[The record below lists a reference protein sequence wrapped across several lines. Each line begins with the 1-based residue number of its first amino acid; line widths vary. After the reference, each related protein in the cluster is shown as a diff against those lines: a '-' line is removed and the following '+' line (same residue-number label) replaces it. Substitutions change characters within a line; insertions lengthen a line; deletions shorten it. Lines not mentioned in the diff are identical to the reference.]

1 MRVCAAGSRGG
12 EGWDSLTQIFFFVFF
27 INTFNLINSFNSFPT
42 GSSSSCL
49 YYQCSYSALCVP
61 NPVPPLCLWTGL
73 SFSCFVQLSFVYGTR
88 YLYHIFGALVV
99 CSHWGC
105 PLSGLLFPAKILSF
119 LWWVAEFLCKFHCT
133 YCLSSLSH
141 FQLFLDKLQ
150 SPDVSCIYFLCH
162 IPSPPLLMVSS
173 FSKVNPPFLF
183 DSVFFS
189 GLLLLLMKFSVS
201 FLLLSLFQVHCW
213 SFYFAF
219 ITSSI
224 ESLLFSGL
232 VYCSQNILSFSV
244 ICTYS
249 MVLKESTIYVTKKSY
264 VSLINIFIRAESYT

>member
-1 MRVCAAGSRGG
+1 MVTVQVCVRARVCVAVGG

-42 GSSSSCL
+42 GSSSSFL
-49 YYQCSYSALCVP
+49 YYHCSHSALCVP

-73 SFSCFVQLSFVYGTR
+73 SFSCFVQLSFVYETH

-150 SPDVSCIYFLCH
+150 SPDVSCIYFLCR
-162 IPSPPLLMVSS
+162 IPPLLMVSS
-173 FSKVNPPFLF
+173 FSNVNPPFLF
-183 DSVFFS
+183 DS

-201 FLLLSLFQVHCW
+201 FLFLSLLQVHCW

-232 VYCSQNILSFSV
+232 VYCSQNILSLSV
-244 ICTYS
+244 ICIYS

-264 VSLINIFIRAESYT
+264 DSLYQHIY

>member
-1 MRVCAAGSRGG
+1 MPFVY
-12 EGWDSLTQIFFFVFF
+12 QILFLLFACGLAFLFHV
-27 INTFNLINSFNSFPT
+27 LCSFPLFMGHVICIT
-42 GSSSSCL
+42 SLELLLSVPIEAALCLGYFSLLKFFPFYGEWLNFYANFTVHTASHHSLISSCFWTSSSHPMWAAFTFC
-49 YYQCSYSALCVP
+49 A
-61 NPVPPLCLWTGL
+61 
-73 SFSCFVQLSFVYGTR
+73 
-88 YLYHIFGALVV
+88 IF
-99 CSHWGC
+99 
-105 PLSGLLFPAKILSF
+105 P
-119 LWWVAEFLCKFHCT
+119 
-133 YCLSSLSH
+133 
-141 FQLFLDKLQ
+141 
-150 SPDVSCIYFLCH
+150 
-162 IPSPPLLMVSS
+162 PPLLMVSS